1 MMDFL
6 DPILGIGEENLSWW
20 QMSLR
25 AIIVFLVSLVYLRL
39 ANSRIFGRHGA
50 FDIVLGI
57 VYGSVMSRAITGN
70 SPFYATL
77 AAGLSLILLHRVLAA
92 VTYSY
97 GQKLGFSNFIKG
109 GMATLVEDGE
119 MKKDVMR
126 KHNVTENDLLETMR
140 LQGGPVDIS
149 QIKSACLE
157 RSGNISVIV
166 KKD

>member
-1 MMDFL
+1 MVDFL
-6 DPILGIGEENLSWW
+6 DFVLGIGKDSLVWW

-25 AIIVFLVSLVYLRL
+25 AVLVFLISLVYLRL
-39 ANSRIFGRHGA
+39 ANARIFGRHGA

-77 AAGLSLILLHRVLAA
+77 AAGLALILLHRLLAA

-97 GQKLGFSNFIKG
+97 GQKLGFSDFIKG

-119 MKKDVMR
+119 MKKDIMR
-126 KHNVTENDLLETMR
+126 KHNVTENDILETMR
-140 LQGGPVDIS
+140 LQGGPMDIKKV
-149 QIKSACLE
+149 KSACLE
-157 RSGNISVIV
+157 RSGNISVIM
-166 KKD
+166 KEK

>member
-1 MMDFL
+1 MDFL